1 MLSNS
6 EFINKLRL
14 SGLRPTKQRLKICE
28 VLFNE
33 DKTFHFTVNDL
44 AKSISKKLNEKI
56 SLATVYNT
64 VHAFT
69 KAGQLKELASQ
80 NKIVPRIIFVGGIS
94 RPGDKI
100 HLMQI
105 KFIIQVANVLERDE
119 DTRLYLRL
127 IFLPNYSTSKEY
139 LYVPALD
146 VNEQLTIPGK

>member
-64 VHAFT
+64 VHAF
-69 KAGQLKELASQ
+69 KK
-80 NKIVPRIIFVGGIS
+80 KRIS
-94 RPGDKI
+94 
-100 HLMQI
+100 
-105 KFIIQVANVLERDE
+105 ERN
-119 DTRLYLRL
+119 
-127 IFLPNYSTSKEY
+127 FN
-139 LYVPALD
+139 
-146 VNEQLTIPGK
+146 